1 MKKINIAVVG
11 CGRIAGHHC
20 RAIKSNENFNLV
32 AVCDLDMSKSNE
44 YSKEF
49 VKTTGV
55 KYHWAYQEQE
65 DCVYYVAVNMFP
77 SKEARD
83 KWIETYDDDAGT
95 KEFQRLF
102 EEKMGMT
109 AEEADEKYGKEMEIN
124 IRGVEITNSN

>member
-1 MKKINIAVVG
+1 MEQMTVSVTKYKEHSEEVYQAWKDVW
-11 CGRIAGHHC
+11 
-20 RAIKSNENFNLV
+20 
-32 AVCDLDMSKSNE
+32 NE

-49 VKTTGV
+49 VETTGV

-83 KWIETYDDDAGT
+83 KWVEDYDDDAGT

-102 EEKMGMT
+102 EEKIGMT

>member
-1 MKKINIAVVG
+1 MEQMTVSVTKYKEHSEEVYQAWKDVW
-11 CGRIAGHHC
+11 
-20 RAIKSNENFNLV
+20 
-32 AVCDLDMSKSNE
+32 NE

-49 VKTTGV
+49 VETTGV

-83 KWIETYDDDAGT
+83 KWIDTYDDDAGT

-102 EEKMGMT
+102 EEKMGKRICQDDRCKISLGLSR
-109 AEEADEKYGKEMEIN
+109 AGRLCLLRCSKYVSIERSKGQMD
-124 IRGVEITNSN
+124 